1 VLFTQPTFLFIFL
14 PTLLALYFLVVAV
27 ANRGAGFADLNAANV
42 LLVLASLVFY
52 ELGAG
57 RYIWLL
63 CGSIA
68 FNWWM
73 AAAIDR
79 AHGEAAASSSGLPKT
94 LLVGGVT
101 VNILVLGVFKYANFF
116 AGNFGTLSLALGRQP
131 IGIPVL
137 LPLGMSFLTLHSISY
152 LVDVY
157 RRDARAQRTL
167 VDAALYLAF
176 FPPLIAGPVVRYRD
190 FAPQISQRVV
200 GVGNFVYGV
209 RRVVIGL
216 CKKLL
221 IADVVGVMA
230 DRVFDMPID
239 RVGAGTAWFGLLCFT
254 LQIYFALSG
263 YSDMAIGLGRMFG
276 FRLSENFRWPYIAE
290 TMQEFWRRWMISLST
305 WSRDYLSLPIG
316 GDQITA
322 DHLFR
327 HVSVV
332 AVFVLYGLWHG
343 TSWNFVIWGL
353 YHGAFIV
360 LERAGLALAIKQ
372 LPAPLRHA
380 YLIVVVMIGWVFFR
394 AQSVLAALMFLKVL
408 AGLQTSMVPVFALQP
423 HPGFYFW
430 IALLAGL
437 TASAPLVGS
446 VSRWRV
452 TIDAATVSAL
462 VMLFATGIFVWS
474 SIRSLLSSFGH
485 HDGSKPTN
493 LKPKA
498 DGPKPK
504 A

>member
-1 VLFTQPTFLFIFL
+1 MLFTQPTFLFVFL
-14 PTLLALYFLVVAV
+14 PALLALYFLVAAV
-27 ANRGAGFADLNAANV
+27 ANRGAGYADLKAANA

-52 ELGAG
+52 EQGAG

-68 FNWWM
+68 FNWWV

-79 AHGEAAASSSGLPKT
+79 AHAGAAGPSSNQAKA
-94 LLVGGVT
+94 LLVCGVT
-101 VNILVLGVFKYANFF
+101 VNLLVLALFKYANFF
-116 AGNFGTLSLALGRQP
+116 AGNFGALSLALGEQSIEPR
-131 IGIPVL
+131 VL
-137 LPLGMSFLTLHSISY
+137 LPLGISFLTLHAISC

-157 RRDARAQRTL
+157 RRDGRAQRRL

-176 FPPLIAGPVVRYRD
+176 FPPLIAGPIVRYRD
-190 FAPQISQRVV
+190 FAHQISARAV

-230 DRVFDMPID
+230 DRVFDVPVD
-239 RVGAGTAWFGLLCFT
+239 RLGAGTAWFGLICFT

-263 YSDMAIGLGRMFG
+263 YSDMAIGLGRMCG
-276 FRLSENFRWPYIAE
+276 FRLPENFRWPYVAE
-290 TMQEFWRRWMISLST
+290 TVQEFWRRWMISLST
-305 WSRDYLSLPIG
+305 WSRDYLYLPLG
-316 GDQITA
+316 GDNMTP
-322 DHLFR
+322 DRLFR
-327 HVSVV
+327 HVQVI
-332 AVFVLYGLWHG
+332 AVFVLCGLWHG
-343 TSWNFVIWGL
+343 TSWNLVVWGL

-360 LERAGLALAIKQ
+360 LEHAGLALTIRQ
-372 LPAPLRHA
+372 LPAPLRHV

-394 AQSVLAALMFLKVL
+394 AESVVAALAFLKAL
-408 AGLQTSMVPVFALQP
+408 AGLQTTLAPVFALQP
-423 HPGFYFW
+423 RPSFYFW
-430 IALLAGL
+430 MALIAGV

-462 VMLFATGIFVWS
+462 GMLFATGIFIWS
-474 SIRSLLSSFGH
+474 SLRSLFSAFEA
-485 HDGSKPTN
+485 KR
-493 LKPKA
+493 
-498 DGPKPK
+498 
-504 A
+504 